1 MYNLRSFFF
10 CYYSIQLNCLLSS
23 IILKS
28 NFSKIVFVEEPL
40 LLKVLE
46 VFYYV
51 SGTTKEW

>member
-1 MYNLRSFFF
+1 MYNLRSFF

-51 SGTTKEW
+51 SGTIKEW